1 MKNIFIYIK
10 IHKSCGVPMIRDKKE
25 WINRLICLKVCIEQW
40 LNNIP
45 EKEIINEYLFYD
57 D

>member
-1 MKNIFIYIK
+1 
-10 IHKSCGVPMIRDKKE
+10 MIRDKKE